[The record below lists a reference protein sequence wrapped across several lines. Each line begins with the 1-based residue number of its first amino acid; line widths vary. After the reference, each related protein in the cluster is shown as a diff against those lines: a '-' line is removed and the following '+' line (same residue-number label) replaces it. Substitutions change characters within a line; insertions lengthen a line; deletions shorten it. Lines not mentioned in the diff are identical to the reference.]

1 MKAKH
6 TITKPMRGSK
16 SRFKGEVYSHTIL
29 PQEIRKITSEQPNL
43 TYEGIRESRR
53 NKTQSQQVVSHKN
66 QAEIKEVKTKQQKI
80 SMKLKVGSLK

>member
-6 TITKPMRGSK
+6 TITKPMGGSK
-16 SRFKGEVYSHTIL
+16 IHSKGEVYSHTIL
-29 PQEIRKITSEQPNL
+29 PQEIRKITNEQPNL
-43 TYEGIRESRR
+43 TYKGIRESRR

-66 QAEIKEVKTKQQKI
+66 RAELKEVKTKQQKI